1 MLILAEN
8 YEKSSQRSN
17 LNYRPAHM
25 HTAKLALWRLE
36 NHRIRQ
42 YLMDAIAIMAAF
54 VNLFDSEVPSIVSLC
69 SSGRF

>member
-8 YEKSSQRSN
+8 YEKSSQRAN

-42 YLMDAIAIMAAF
+42 YLMDVIAIIIA
-54 VNLFDSEVPSIVSLC
+54 L
-69 SSGRF
+69 